1 MCYISIKQRD
11 KIITSNK
18 NHGRNMWI
26 TAKKPNDENGKRAG
40 LEVKSRAFSVFKA
53 AFPSA
58 TARRARREKSFW
70 VKELL

>member
-1 MCYISIKQRD
+1 
-11 KIITSNK
+11 
-18 NHGRNMWI
+18 MWI